1 MRRNFKKLDI
11 LTFGLK
17 QCFYLTRSARQYFEE
32 LAFKKTKTC
41 NFKWLHLKSQDEFR
55 DESNIFRNFI
65 QFFSKQGCFL
75 LALPTWVQTRGLRPL
90 GHLVLLLVARQAQKV
105 NGEPVKVL
113 NLLFFVYFI
122 FYFWTKEMLLLNPF
136 SPGIL

>member
-1 MRRNFKKLDI
+1 MVASQN
-11 LTFGLK
+11 
-17 QCFYLTRSARQYFEE
+17 
-32 LAFKKTKTC
+32 
-41 NFKWLHLKSQDEFR
+41 QDEFR

-75 LALPTWVQTRGLRPL
+75 HALPTWVQRRGLRPL
-90 GHLVLLLVARQAQKV
+90 DRLVLLLVARQAQNV